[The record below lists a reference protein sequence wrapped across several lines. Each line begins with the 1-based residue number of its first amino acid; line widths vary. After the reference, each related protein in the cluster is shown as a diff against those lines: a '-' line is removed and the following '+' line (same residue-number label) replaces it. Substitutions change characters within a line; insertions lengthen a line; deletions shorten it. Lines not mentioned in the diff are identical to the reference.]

1 MKPLKNIIIEK
12 LKINSNSKVTDDIS
26 DWCIAIIRGNI
37 SKERELKK
45 KIKDLDYSPY
55 NMSINGSIYEVFII
69 QPNKLGKL
77 IDDPNLLLYKI
88 PNNFEDIDDFEMT
101 LIKKE
106 SPDFD
111 WDELELI
118 INFA

>member
-1 MKPLKNIIIEK
+1 MKSLINIIQEK
-12 LKINSNSKVTDDIS
+12 LKINSNSKITDDIS
-26 DWCIAIIRGNI
+26 DWFIAIIRGNI

-45 KIKDLDYSPY
+45 KFKDLEYSPF
-55 NMSINGSIYEVFII
+55 NMSINGGIYEVFII
-69 QPNKLGKL
+69 QPNQLGKL

-88 PNNFEDIDDFEMT
+88 PKNFEDIDDFEMT

-111 WDELELI
+111 WDELKDWTPEK
-118 INFA
+118 